1 MSRVGQAD
9 GAERQEE
16 RAANA
21 ARSLLKSAKTSA
33 KRSKSSRDFGKR
45 MREKVAFSN
54 WLDKYVRGED
64 GKSGSRESQA
74 VSVFRK
80 YGEGSVTE
88 EEALERIRSISG
100 RAFRARV
107 LEEGQ
112 GPLRAVVPPEILAFM
127 PKNIIV
133 KVDED
138 GRIEQVTDV
147 FANDRDTLGVKIA
160 KMQSLLKQ
168 YNSIAAQVKK
178 DLKSEDE
185 VTRLSALI
193 TAILME
199 TGIRPGSEGSQAI
212 RVVGG
217 KEIPIETFGA
227 ITLGPNHVSF
237 IRDNF
242 VTLRFIGKKG
252 TENIADLTDPEI
264 IEEIRMLAEREGSDR
279 LFVTKDGRTISY
291 SDLMRYFRDRFDGVT
306 PTDFRKLK
314 ATRVVFEELQNQKDE
329 LREDI
334 ERLAEE
340 ETEDLR
346 QRIVERIVESLDVAV
361 EKSRERLSHISSRT
375 TKESYIN
382 PKVLLDFL
390 SRGEVADSLEDA
402 VMFGEKYLVF
412 DVDKFTARPLVAN
425 PPHLMALHAI
435 LMGLD

>member
-1 MSRVGQAD
+1 
-9 GAERQEE
+9 
-16 RAANA
+16 
-21 ARSLLKSAKTSA
+21 
-33 KRSKSSRDFGKR
+33 
-45 MREKVAFSN
+45 
-54 WLDKYVRGED
+54 
-64 GKSGSRESQA
+64 

-88 EEALERIRSISG
+88 TEALERIRSISG

-212 RVVGG
+212 QVVGG

-291 SDLMRYFRDRFDGVT
+291 SDLMRYFRDRFDWVT

>member
-1 MSRVGQAD
+1 MSRVEQAA
-9 GAERQEE
+9 GAERQDE

-21 ARSLLKSAKTSA
+21 ARSLLKSAKAITKKST
-33 KRSKSSRDFGKR
+33 SSRDFGKR
-45 MREKVAFSN
+45 MREKAAFSK
-54 WLDKYVRGED
+54 WLDKYVRGPD
-64 GKSGSRESQA
+64 GKSGTRESQA

-80 YGEGSVTE
+80 YGEGAVTE
-88 EEALERIRSISG
+88 AEALRSIRG
-100 RAFRARV
+100 IADRAFRAKV

-112 GPLRAVVPPEILAFM
+112 GPLREAVPAEIMAFM

-138 GRIEQVTDV
+138 GRIEQITDV
-147 FANDRDTLGVKIA
+147 FANDRENLGVKIA

-178 DLKSEDE
+178 DLKSDDE

-193 TAILME
+193 TAIIME
-199 TGIRPGSEGSQAI
+199 TGIRPGSEGSRAI
-212 RVVGG
+212 QVIGG

-227 ITLGPNHVSF
+227 ITLGPRHVSF

-242 VTLRFIGKKG
+242 ATLRFIGKKG

-279 LFVTKDGRTISY
+279 LFETKDGRTISY
-291 SDLMRYFRDRFDGVT
+291 SDLMRYFRARFDGVT

-334 ERLAEE
+334 QKLAAEETDDLRERL
-340 ETEDLR
+340 
-346 QRIVERIVESLDVAV
+346 VERIVESLDEAV

-382 PKVLLDFL
+382 PEVLLDFL
-390 SRGEVADSLEDA
+390 SRGRVADSLEDA
-402 VMFGEKYLVF
+402 VLSGDKYLVF

-425 PPHLMALHAI
+425 PAQALALKGI
-435 LMGLD
+435 LLALD